1 MRILSSWLIQ
11 SRRMRIPALAGLLAA
26 CVLTPPGGSAQVM
39 TATPQS
45 EEQRVLAVEDD
56 YVAAEINRDEAALR
70 RIVDDR
76 FVFNR
81 ANGTTTGKEE
91 LIQAVLGMRM
101 VGQAISERSVLVEGD
116 TAIVF
121 GTAELRLAV
130 PGKEDAISTLRYTA
144 TYVKRDR
151 QWRMLALQMQP
162 RAAR

>member
-1 MRILSSWLIQ
+1 MRVA
-11 SRRMRIPALAGLLAA
+11 MLAGLLAVG
-26 CVLTPPGGSAQVM
+26 VLASSGGPAQTM
-39 TATPQS
+39 TAPPAPS

-56 YVAAEINRDEAALR
+56 YVAAEIDRDDAALR

-91 LIQAVLGMRM
+91 LIQAVLAMRM
-101 VGQAISERSVLVEGD
+101 VGQAISERSVLIEGD
-116 TAIVF
+116 TAFVF

-144 TYVKRDR
+144 TYVKRDQ
-151 QWRMLALQMQP
+151 QWRLLTLQMQP

>member
-1 MRILSSWLIQ
+1 MRIA
-11 SRRMRIPALAGLLAA
+11 MLASLLAVG
-26 CVLTPPGGSAQVM
+26 VLTSPGGSAQTM
-39 TATPQS
+39 PAPPAQD
-45 EEQRVLAVEDD
+45 EGQRVLAVEDD

-91 LIQAVLGMRM
+91 LIQAVLAMRM
-101 VGQAISERSVLVEGD
+101 AGQAISERSVLIEGD
-116 TAIVF
+116 TALVF

-130 PGKEDAISTLRYTA
+130 AGKEDAISTLRYTA
-144 TYVKRDR
+144 TYVKRDQ

>member
-1 MRILSSWLIQ
+1 MRIA
-11 SRRMRIPALAGLLAA
+11 MLASFLAVG
-26 CVLTPPGGSAQVM
+26 VLTSPGGSAQTM
-39 TATPQS
+39 PAPPAQD
-45 EEQRVLAVEDD
+45 EGQRVLAVEDD

-81 ANGTTTGKEE
+81 ANGTATGKEE
-91 LIQAVLGMRM
+91 LIQAVLAMRM
-101 VGQAISERSVLVEGD
+101 AGQAISERSVLIEGD
-116 TAIVF
+116 TALVF

-130 PGKEDAISTLRYTA
+130 AGKEDAISTLRYTA
-144 TYVKRDR
+144 TYVKRDQ

>member
-1 MRILSSWLIQ
+1 MRVA
-11 SRRMRIPALAGLLAA
+11 MVAGLLAVG
-26 CVLTPPGGSAQVM
+26 VLASPAGPAQTMTSPPA
-39 TATPQS
+39 PS

-56 YVAAEINRDEAALR
+56 YVAAEIHRDEAALR
-70 RIVDDR
+70 RILDDR

-101 VGQAISERSVLVEGD
+101 VGQAISERSVLIEGG
-116 TAIVF
+116 TALVF

-144 TYVKRDR
+144 TYVKRDQ
-151 QWRMLALQMQP
+151 QWRMLGLQMQP

>member
-1 MRILSSWLIQ
+1 MRVA
-11 SRRMRIPALAGLLAA
+11 MLAGLLAVG
-26 CVLTPPGGSAQVM
+26 VLASSGGPAQTM
-39 TATPQS
+39 TAPPAQS

-56 YVAAEINRDEAALR
+56 YVAAEIDRDEAALR

-81 ANGTTTGKEE
+81 ADGTTTGKEE
-91 LIQAVLGMRM
+91 LIHAVLAMRM
-101 VGQAISERSVLVEGD
+101 VGQAISERSVLIEGD
-116 TAIVF
+116 TAFVF

-144 TYVKRDR
+144 TYVKRDQ
-151 QWRMLALQMQP
+151 QWRLLTLQMQP

>member
-1 MRILSSWLIQ
+1 MRSMSPWLIQ
-11 SRRMRIPALAGLLAA
+11 SRKVRVLALVGLLAT
-26 CVLTPPGGSAQVM
+26 CILTPPGGSAQVM

-45 EEQRVLAVEDD
+45 EEQRVLAVEDE
-56 YVAAEINRDEAALR
+56 YVAAEVGRDEATLR

-91 LIQAVLGMRM
+91 LIQAVLAMRM
-101 VGQAISERSVLVEGD
+101 VGQAISERSVLIEGD
-116 TAIVF
+116 TALVF

-130 PGKEDAISTLRYTA
+130 TGKDDAISTLRYTA
-144 TYVKRDR
+144 TYVKRDQ
-151 QWRMLALQMQP
+151 QWRLLTLQMQP

>member
-1 MRILSSWLIQ
+1 MSRKMRVA
-11 SRRMRIPALAGLLAA
+11 MAAGLLAA
-26 CVLTPPGGSAQVM
+26 GFLTSPGGFAQTMSAPP
-39 TATPQS
+39 AQS

-56 YVAAEINRDEAALR
+56 YVAAEIIRDEAALR

>member
-1 MRILSSWLIQ
+1 MRF
-11 SRRMRIPALAGLLAA
+11 ATLASLLAVG
-26 CVLTPPGGSAQVM
+26 VLTSAGGFAQTMSAPPAG
-39 TATPQS
+39 S

-151 QWRMLALQMQP
+151 QWRMVALQMQP

>member
-1 MRILSSWLIQ
+1 MRVA
-11 SRRMRIPALAGLLAA
+11 MLACLLAA
-26 CVLTPPGGSAQVM
+26 CALMSLGGSAQTM
-39 TATPQS
+39 SAPPAQS

-56 YVAAEINRDEAALR
+56 YVAAEISRDEATLR

-81 ANGTTTGKEE
+81 ANGTTTGKED

-101 VGQAISERSVLVEGD
+101 VGQAISERSVLLEGD

-151 QWRMLALQMQP
+151 QWRMVALQMQP